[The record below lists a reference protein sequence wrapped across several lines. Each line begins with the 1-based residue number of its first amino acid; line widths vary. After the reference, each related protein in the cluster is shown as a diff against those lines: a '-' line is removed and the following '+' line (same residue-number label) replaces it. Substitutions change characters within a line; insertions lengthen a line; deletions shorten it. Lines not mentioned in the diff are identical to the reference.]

1 MNQTFLYLLSELL
14 SFIPVYL
21 FGGVILYLGYRIAG
35 QKGRGLHIL
44 GITIFCC
51 VLELIFCITGIPDVT
66 SFQFQIQ
73 GNINLTPFAEGMSGL
88 YQYIANIIMFL
99 PVGFF
104 LPLLWQQFIRPLYT
118 VGVGF
123 MLSLGI
129 ELIQLFTY
137 RATDIDD
144 LLMNSL
150 GTVAGYL
157 LFCILYRTFTALT
170 KEFQISWTF
179 YRLAGFEYLFCIFTT
194 LLLHFFAVPNLTS

>member
-66 SFQFQIQ
+66 SVQF
-73 GNINLTPFAEGMSGL
+73 EGMSGL

-99 PVGFF
+99 PVGIF